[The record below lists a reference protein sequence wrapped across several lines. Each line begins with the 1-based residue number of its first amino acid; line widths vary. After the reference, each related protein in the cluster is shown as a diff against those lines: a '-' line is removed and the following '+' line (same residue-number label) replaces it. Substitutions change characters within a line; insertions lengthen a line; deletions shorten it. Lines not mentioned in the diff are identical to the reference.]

1 MKTHET
7 KIVLENVDVF
17 KKKDSQER
25 KKTHTSQNNDEIT
38 AENIFLCFDMDA
50 SRH

>member
-1 MKTHET
+1 MKTHKT

-25 KKTHTSQNNDEIT
+25 KNTDVTK
-38 AENIFLCFDMDA
+38 
-50 SRH
+50 